1 MLKSNLTLAA
11 SSRLKISTSAVALAA
26 VLAAA
31 GAAFAQDTGTM
42 ETVTVTGF
50 RESLVKALDLKR
62 TALDSSDSIM
72 AEDIAKFPDLNL
84 SESLQ
89 RIPGVNL
96 ARDAGEG
103 REISVR
109 GLDPT
114 FTRVRINGMEALAT
128 TGSEDASGGTNRGR
142 GFDFNVFA
150 SDLFSQLTVHK
161 SSSANL
167 EEGSLGATVDLHT
180 GHPFDRSGFVF
191 TTSAQYGY
199 QDLAGSSNPRV
210 VALVSDTFLGGRVGV
225 LLSGA
230 YAIQNTLEN
239 GISTVRWQNDNTWQT
254 ANHSAPYVAG
264 CVTNNPGA
272 SSQCATS
279 QRFKSVKVTS
289 PLPGTNQSQVAG
301 AVQTVGAV
309 ANGANYSASTLPNNY
324 DAVNEAFHPRFPRY
338 DSVTNHE
345 KRLGLTGSL
354 QWQPDD
360 DTLFTVD
367 ALFADFAVQR
377 QEYYLEA
384 ESFSNNYVTSTL
396 GTGLQPTLGIGNIAV
411 LDYAI
416 DPVKNNMTYAKATGV
431 GLRSEHR
438 LDHLDTR
445 FEQVSLDMTHTFTEQ
460 LKVHGLVGWSES
472 HHRNPV
478 QTTLTFDY
486 NCTAADAGGSTANCA
501 GGVAGGAGSATTP
514 YSYDYRVGD
523 LPALSYGNVD
533 VTSPT
538 GWFLS
543 QIRERAAYNNNS
555 YRTIQADGT
564 YNFNKTFTIEAGGDF
579 RAYGYSTADL
589 RRSNGGTG
597 NLDSSIPTSIETA
610 ALSGYTQLVSLKGL
624 DVPSGTPTTWMV
636 PDLNKASQLFGIWD
650 TTAFTTTGT
659 GACASGCGAFHL
671 GPEPSLSNNGSVKET
686 DYAGWLQVDWDT
698 MFYGVPFRG
707 NIGARYV
714 LTQTEAVGYSY
725 DPIAKAV
732 VSADVKQTYHD
743 WLPSLNA
750 VFEPADDFLI
760 RINAGYAMAR
770 PSLTNMLPGGTATKS
785 GSNLTATVR
794 NPYLKPF
801 RSKNVD
807 LGFEWYYHKGALL
820 GISMFYKHIDSLVQT
835 LNDNI
840 VFHGNPFGLPDS
852 LAVAACGTSYGAA
865 CNENMV
871 WTFQH
876 AVNTVGS
883 PLYGTEIDWQQPF
896 DFLPGPFD
904 NFGFLGNVTFVQAQQ
919 TYYNSNGTV
928 FIKADLNGLS
938 RTSYNATLYYDDTVF
953 QARVTAAFRSKYI
966 VSGGVNP
973 GNLNDV
979 QINGSTLNVDAS
991 SSYKIDEN
999 FMITFDALNI
1009 TNQAQVGYVDTL
1021 GKRPYYW
1028 HQTGSEYFV
1037 GLRYTY

>member
-1 MLKSNLTLAA
+1 MLKTTRTRAA
-11 SSRLKISTSAVALAA
+11 SSRLKLSASAVALLT
-26 VLAAA
+26 VMGT
-31 GAAFAQDTGTM
+31 GAAFAQDTGSGAM
-42 ETVTVTGF
+42 ETVVVTGF
-50 RESLVKALDLKR
+50 RESLEKALDIKR
-62 TALDSSDSIM
+62 NALDSSDTIM

-103 REISVR
+103 RQISVR

-167 EEGSLGATVDLHT
+167 EEGSLGATVDLYT
-180 GHPFDRSGFVF
+180 GHPFDHPGFVF

-199 QDLAGSSNPRV
+199 QDLPGSSNPRV
-210 VALVSDTFLGGRVGV
+210 VALVSDTFLGGRLGV
-225 LLSGA
+225 MVSGA

-239 GISTVRWQNDNTWQT
+239 GISTVRWQNDNTAQNAT
-254 ANHSAPYVAG
+254 HSSPGVTG
-264 CVTNNPGA
+264 CVTVPGA
-272 SSQCATS
+272 TSNCSAS
-279 QRFKSVKVTS
+279 QRFKSVGGATS
-289 PLPGTNQSQVAG
+289 GTA
-301 AVQTVGAV
+301 
-309 ANGANYSASTLPNNY
+309 Y
-324 DAVNEAFHPRFPRY
+324 DLVNEAFHPRFPRY
-338 DSVTNHE
+338 DNVQNHE
-345 KRLGLTGSL
+345 KRLGLTGSI

-360 DTLFTVD
+360 DTLFTLD
-367 ALFADFAVQR
+367 GLFADFAVVR

-384 ESFSNNYVTSTL
+384 ESFSNNYKTSTL
-396 GTGLQPTLGIGNIAV
+396 GTGLQPTLGIQNIDI
-411 LDYAI
+411 LDYYV
-416 DPVKNNMTYAKATGV
+416 DTTRNNMTYAKAAGV

-445 FEQVSLDMTHTFTEQ
+445 FEQLTLDATHSFSESF
-460 LKVHGLVGWSES
+460 KIHGLLGWSES

-486 NCTAADAGGSTANCA
+486 NCTAADAGGSTANCP
-501 GGVAGGAGSATTP
+501 GGAAGGAGTSAKP
-514 YSYDYRVGD
+514 YMYDYRVGD
-523 LPALSYGNVD
+523 LPAISYGNVD
-533 VTSPT
+533 VTSST

-543 QIRERAAYNNNS
+543 QIRERAAYNNNA
-555 YRTIQADGT
+555 YRTVQ
-564 YNFNKTFTIEAGGDF
+564 GDF
-579 RAYGYSTADL
+579 KWDYLKSIQVEGGFDYRNFGYSTADL

-597 NLDSSIPTSIETA
+597 NLDSSIPTAVETA
-610 ALSGYTQLVSLKGL
+610 ALSGYTQLITMKGL
-624 DVPSGTPTTWMV
+624 NAPSGTPMTWMV
-636 PDLNKASQLFGIWD
+636 PDLQKANALFGIWD
-650 TTAFTTTGT
+650 PTAFTTTGT

-698 MFYGVPFRG
+698 LFYGVPFRG
-707 NIGARYV
+707 NIGGRYI
-714 LTQTEAVGYSY
+714 LTETESIGFSY

-732 VSADVKQTYHD
+732 VAADIKQTYHD
-743 WLPSLNA
+743 ILPALNA
-750 VFEPADDFLI
+750 VFEPADDFLV
-760 RINAGYAMAR
+760 RINAGYTMAR
-770 PSLTNMLPGGTATKS
+770 PGLTNMLPGGTASKS
-785 GSNLTATVR
+785 GSNLTANVR

-807 LGFEWYYHKGALL
+807 LSFEWYYHKGALL
-820 GISMFYKHIDSLVQT
+820 SIAVFYKHIDSLVQT
-835 LNDNI
+835 LTDNI
-840 VFHGNPFGLPDS
+840 VFHGNPYGLPDS

-865 CNENMV
+865 CNENLV

-876 AVNTVGS
+876 AVNTTGS

-896 DFLPGPFD
+896 DFLPNPFD
-904 NFGFLGNVTFVQAQQ
+904 NFGFLGNVTFVKAQQ

-928 FIKADLNGLS
+928 FVKADLNGLS
-938 RTSYNATLYYDDTVF
+938 NTSYNATLYYDDTVF

-979 QINGSTLNVDAS
+979 QINNSTFNLDAS
-991 SSYKIDEN
+991 SSYKFDEN
-999 FMITFDALNI
+999 FTITLDALNL
-1009 TNQAQVGYVDTL
+1009 TNQAQQGYVDTI
-1021 GKRPYYW
+1021 GQRPYYW
-1028 HQTGSEYFV
+1028 HQTGSEYFI
-1037 GLRYTY
+1037 GLRYNY